1 MFRTFNQLLPPTLQT
16 RVLQAG
22 SHHADMPLHRLRIRH
37 KTVGLEVDY
46 HRFPMLHFID
56 LLVCRRIYGEEF
68 KRINGACD
76 HTIIA
81 AGTTLHVNVQCKC
94 HAFITHQL

>member
-1 MFRTFNQLLPPTLQT
+1 MFGTLT
-16 RVLQAG
+16 NFG
-22 SHHADMPLHRLRIRH
+22 LRCYRPASRQPDHIMW
-37 KTVGLEVDY
+37 TCLDTDSASGTELGFEVDY
-46 HRFPMLHFID
+46 HRFPVLHLVD
-56 LLVCRRIYGEEF
+56 LLICRRIYGEEF

-94 HAFITHQL
+94 HACITHQL